1 MHSFFSSTKKKQ
13 KGESY
18 YHRENLI
25 QTEYE
30 LCKVLDHL
38 ESTTATKTSLK
49 ILFQSRELDSII
61 KKNMAKDFGKESFLL
76 KPNSNISGHEIYF
89 YHITSDGLRFLVQ
102 LHFVDDLFFFAAN
115 KVYSDMFLSDSDR
128 EKIVN
133 RVKNKYCKDADNEII
148 EFEVIDAVGN
158 ILYSRDD
165 VYYFIKYLANN
176 PTSQKL
182 KKQYKCYVRPGQGQK
197 TNDKLDGLI

>member
-89 YHITSDGLRFLVQ
+89 YHITSDSLRFLVQ
-102 LHFVDDLFFFAAN
+102 LHFVDDLFFFADN
-115 KVYSDMFLSDSDR
+115 KLYSDMFLSDSDR

-133 RVKNKYCKDADNEII
+133 RIKNKYCKDADNEII